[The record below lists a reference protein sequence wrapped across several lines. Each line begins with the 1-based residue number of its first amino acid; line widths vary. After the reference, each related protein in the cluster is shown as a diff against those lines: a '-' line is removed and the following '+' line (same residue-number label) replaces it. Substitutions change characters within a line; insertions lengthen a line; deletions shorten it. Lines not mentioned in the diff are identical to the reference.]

1 MPLDLQ
7 ELFATQA
14 AWQRGRAR
22 LSWPEKIRMAGLMRE
37 AAAAL
42 QHRQWLWR
50 PARLAPLPHSPP
62 AALPPPARATLAQD
76 SGTDPFRFGT
86 DPFLG
91 SSLFLADLLT
101 GLEPPGRGTRPT
113 PCTPGALTGR
123 FTASSCAHSGLRLEQ
138 SP

>member
-76 SGTDPFRFGT
+76 SGTDPFQGC
-86 DPFLG
+86 G
-91 SSLFLADLLT
+91 WSSLLSTERL
-101 GLEPPGRGTRPT
+101 G
-113 PCTPGALTGR
+113 TPGWAER
-123 FTASSCAHSGLRLEQ
+123 M
-138 SP
+138 